1 MGGSQARGEPRL
13 TAFVAL
19 MRGVNVGGANRLAM
33 SDVRALFAALG
44 ASRVE
49 TYNQSGNVVFAA
61 PEAEGSRI
69 AAEAQSRLRT
79 PVALVDGRALPA
91 VVAANPF
98 VARGESPNRLHVAF
112 FSCEP
117 EPARLAGLDR
127 ERSPPDEFFAGPGCL
142 YLCLRNGVARSKLTN
157 AWLDCSLGVVATLRN
172 WATTTKLADMAA
184 ASVDRAL

>member
-49 TYNQSGNVVFAA
+49 TYIQSGNVVFAA
-61 PEAEGSRI
+61 PEAEGARI
-69 AAEAQSRLRT
+69 AAEAQRRLGT
-79 PVALVDGRALPA
+79 PVALLEARALRA
-91 VVAANPF
+91 IVTANPF
-98 VARGESPNRLHVAF
+98 VARGESPKRLHAAF
-112 FSCEP
+112 FSSEP
-117 EPARLAGLDR
+117 DPERLAGLDPHR
-127 ERSPPDEFFAGPGCL
+127 WPPDEFFAGPGCL
-142 YLCLRNGVARSKLTN
+142 YLCLPNGVARSKLTN
-157 AWLDCSLGVVATLRN
+157 AWLDSSLGVVTTVRN
-172 WATTTKLADMAA
+172 WATTSKLAEAA